1 MRNFRF
7 SIFNFQL
14 SIIYLLVCFFGI
26 CLPLEAEGV
35 DKREIRAITK
45 QGYQSIPEGKFRE
58 AFKEYLCR
66 RLGKERSDI
75 IVSRFKVIG
84 NRPVPVG
91 QVSFQLFQK
100 DKRRLKG
107 YVRLVA
113 IISVNRMVK
122 DKINISGWVDVFE
135 SVVCTHRNLKKGEI
149 VKKDDL
155 YLTRK
160 NISHLSPNILADMS
174 KVVGL
179 MVKHRIKA
187 DTCLK
192 GWMLEKSPIVDRGD
206 MVTILAESGDLRVTV
221 PGMVLERGYLGE
233 LIRVQNSM
241 SKKKIYAR
249 VINNSTVM
257 VDF

>member
-1 MRNFRF
+1 M
-7 SIFNFQL
+7 Q
-14 SIIYLLVCFFGI
+14 
-26 CLPLEAEGV
+26 
-35 DKREIRAITK
+35 KKEIRALANP
-45 QGYQSIPEGKFRE
+45 GYQSISEAKFRE
-58 AFKEYLCR
+58 LFKEYLSHH
-66 RLGKERSDI
+66 LGKEESDI
-75 IVSRFKVIG
+75 IVSRFKIIG
-84 NRPVPVG
+84 NSPVPAG
-91 QVSFQLFQK
+91 KVSFQLFQK

-113 IISVNRMVK
+113 IISVNRVVK
-122 DKINISGWVDVFE
+122 DKINLSGWVDVFE
-135 SVVCTHRNLKKGEI
+135 SVVCTRRNLKKGEI

-155 YLTRK
+155 YIARK
-160 NISHLSPNILADMS
+160 NISHLSPNILTDMS

-179 MVKHRIKA
+179 MAKHRIKA

-206 MVTILAESGDLRVTV
+206 MVTILAESGDLKVTV
-221 PGMVLERGYLGE
+221 PGRVLERGYLGE